1 MQQKGARYVR
11 VRALWLAAALAAAF
25 WARDLIWQAV
35 VQLFF
40 GMLVA
45 LAALPVMK
53 RLEKRFSPAA
63 SATLS
68 ITSLSALLI
77 ASLLLLAPALITQGR
92 QLIAMLPAMYNAAEE
107 WLVRAQGWLAE
118 NGIALDGELRGSL
131 LSRGEEALSAAAP
144 AAMAWVGGV
153 AGSLGKWMLAPVF
166 GFYFLRDRRQIGQWL
181 LSLTPVEKRDMIVHI
196 LREMRRE
203 TAGYLRGQ
211 LMVSAVVGGL
221 TALGLMFCGVPA
233 WLLLGVIMGVL
244 ETDSL
249 CRSLFGRGP
258 GGAVFPA
265 RRTGAHAVGAGRGHR
280 GAAAGGRHA
289 VAPADERRH
298 PSAPC
303 GGGPVCDAGRHRRRH
318 RRNPAVGT
326 AAFVRSGRTAGDRFA
341 AGGRQGTALV

>member
-1 MQQKGARYVR
+1 MMSVS
-11 VRALWLAAALAAAF
+11 V
-25 WARDLIWQAV
+25 IWQAV

-53 RLEKRFSPAA
+53 RLEKRFSPGA

-153 AGSLGKWMLAPVF
+153 AGSLS
-166 GFYFLRDRRQIGQWL
+166 RD
-181 LSLTPVEKRDMIVHI
+181 
-196 LREMRRE
+196 
-203 TAGYLRGQ
+203 
-211 LMVSAVVGGL
+211 
-221 TALGLMFCGVPA
+221 
-233 WLLLGVIMGVL
+233 
-244 ETDSL
+244 
-249 CRSLFGRGP
+249 
-258 GGAVFPA
+258 
-265 RRTGAHAVGAGRGHR
+265 
-280 GAAAGGRHA
+280 
-289 VAPADERRH
+289 
-298 PSAPC
+298 
-303 GGGPVCDAGRHRRRH
+303 
-318 RRNPAVGT
+318 
-326 AAFVRSGRTAGDRFA
+326 
-341 AGGRQGTALV
+341 

>member
-25 WARDLIWQAV
+25 WARDLIYTRSRV
-35 VQLFF
+35 LFF

-53 RLEKRFSPAA
+53 RLEKRFSPGA

-92 QLIAMLPAMYNAAEE
+92 QLIAMLRPCIMQPRNG
-107 WLVRAQGWLAE
+107 WSGRRAGWRK

-244 ETDSL
+244 ELIPL

-258 GGAVFPA
+258 GGAVFLPGGLA
-265 RRTGAHAVGAGRGHR
+265 RTLWALGVVIVVQQLEGGMLSPQLMSDATRLHPVAVVLCVMLGGT
-280 GAAAGGRHA
+280 AGGI
-289 VAPADERRH
+289 
-298 PSAPC
+298 
-303 GGGPVCDAGRHRRRH
+303 GGILLSVPLLLCAR
-318 RRNPAVGT
+318 
-326 AAFVRSGRTAGDRFA
+326 AALRVIGLRQAGDKARP
-341 AGGRQGTALV
+341 

>member
-1 MQQKGARYVR
+1 MQQKGVR
-11 VRALWLAAALAAAF
+11 RVGTQALWLAAALAAAF
-25 WARDLIWQAV
+25 WARNLIWQAA

-45 LAALPVMK
+45 LAALPIMK
-53 RLEKRFSPAA
+53 RLEKRFSPATA
-63 SATLS
+63 ATLS
-68 ITSLSALLI
+68 MASLSALLL
-77 ASLLLLAPALITQGR
+77 ASLLLLAPALVHQGR
-92 QLIAMLPAMYNAAEE
+92 QLVAMLPAMYNAAEQ
-107 WLVRAQGWLAE
+107 WLGRIQGWLAE
-118 NGIALDGELRGSL
+118 NGIALDAELRGSL

-181 LSLTPVEKRDMIVHI
+181 LSLMPVNQRNVTVQI

-244 ETDSL
+244 ELIPYVGPFLGGVLVALFSL
-249 CRSLFGRGP
+249 P
-258 GGAVFPA
+258 GGLGRTLWALGVVIVVQQLEGGMLSPQLMSDATRLHPVAVVLCVMLGG
-265 RRTGAHAVGAGRGHR
+265 T
-280 GAAAGGRHA
+280 AGGIGGILLSVPLLLCARA
-289 VAPADERRH
+289 ALRVISLRR
-298 PSAPC
+298 PQE
-303 GGGPVCDAGRHRRRH
+303 DGR
-318 RRNPAVGT
+318 P
-326 AAFVRSGRTAGDRFA
+326 
-341 AGGRQGTALV
+341 

>member
-53 RLEKRFSPAA
+53 RLEKRFSPGA

-244 ETDSL
+244 EL
-249 CRSLFGRGP
+249 IPYVGP
-258 GGAVFPA
+258 FLGGVLVAVFPA
-265 RRTGAHAVGAGRGHR
+265 RRTGAHAVGAGRGHC
-280 GAAAGGRHA
+280 GAATGGRHA

-303 GGGPVCDAGRHRRRH
+303 GGGPVCDAGRHSGRH

-341 AGGRQGTALV
+341 AGGRQGPALA

>member
-53 RLEKRFSPAA
+53 RLEKRFSPGA

-244 ETDSL
+244 ELIPYVGPFLGGALVALFSL
-249 CRSLFGRGP
+249 P
-258 GGAVFPA
+258 GGLARTLWALGVVIVVQQLEGGMLSPQLMSDATRLHPVAVVLCVMLGG
-265 RRTGAHAVGAGRGHR
+265 T
-280 GAAAGGRHA
+280 AGGI
-289 VAPADERRH
+289 
-298 PSAPC
+298 
-303 GGGPVCDAGRHRRRH
+303 GGILLSVPLLLCARAALRVIGLRQAGNKAR
-318 RRNPAVGT
+318 P
-326 AAFVRSGRTAGDRFA
+326 
-341 AGGRQGTALV
+341 

>member
-1 MQQKGARYVR
+1 MQQKGVR
-11 VRALWLAAALAAAF
+11 RVGTQALWLAAALAAAF
-25 WARDLIWQAV
+25 WARNLIWQAA

-45 LAALPVMK
+45 LAALPIMK
-53 RLEKRFSPAA
+53 RLEKRFSPATA
-63 SATLS
+63 ATLS
-68 ITSLSALLI
+68 MASLSALLL
-77 ASLLLLAPALITQGR
+77 ASLLLLAPALVHQGR
-92 QLIAMLPAMYNAAEE
+92 QLVAMLPAMYNAAEQ
-107 WLVRAQGWLAE
+107 WLGRIQGWLAE
-118 NGIALDGELRGSL
+118 NGIALDAELRGSL

-181 LSLTPVEKRDMIVHI
+181 LSLMPVNQRNVTVQI

-244 ETDSL
+244 ELIPYVGPFLGGVLVALFSL
-249 CRSLFGRGP
+249 P
-258 GGAVFPA
+258 GGLGRTLWALGVVIVVQQLEGGMLSPQLMSDATRLHPVAVVLCVMLGGTAGGIGGILLSVPLLLCA
-265 RRTGAHAVGAGRGHR
+265 RAALRVIGLRRTENIGR
-280 GAAAGGRHA
+280 
-289 VAPADERRH
+289 
-298 PSAPC
+298 
-303 GGGPVCDAGRHRRRH
+303 
-318 RRNPAVGT
+318 
-326 AAFVRSGRTAGDRFA
+326 
-341 AGGRQGTALV
+341 L

>member
-1 MQQKGARYVR
+1 MQQKGVR
-11 VRALWLAAALAAAF
+11 RVGTQALWLAAALAAAF
-25 WARDLIWQAV
+25 WARNLIWQAA

-45 LAALPVMK
+45 LAALPIMK
-53 RLEKRFSPAA
+53 RLEKRFSPATA
-63 SATLS
+63 ATLS
-68 ITSLSALLI
+68 MASLSALLL
-77 ASLLLLAPALITQGR
+77 ASLLLLAPALVHQGR
-92 QLIAMLPAMYNAAEE
+92 QLVAMLPAMYSAAEQ
-107 WLVRAQGWLAE
+107 WLGRIQGWLAE
-118 NGIALDGELRGSL
+118 NGIALDAELRGSL

-181 LSLTPVEKRDMIVHI
+181 LSLMPVNQRNVTVQI

-244 ETDSL
+244 ELIPYVGPFLGGVLVALFSL
-249 CRSLFGRGP
+249 P
-258 GGAVFPA
+258 GGLGRTLWALGVVIVVQQLEGGMLSPQLMSDATRLHPVAVVLCVMLGG
-265 RRTGAHAVGAGRGHR
+265 T
-280 GAAAGGRHA
+280 AGGIGGILLSVPLLLCARA
-289 VAPADERRH
+289 ALRVISLRR
-298 PSAPC
+298 PQE
-303 GGGPVCDAGRHRRRH
+303 DGR
-318 RRNPAVGT
+318 P
-326 AAFVRSGRTAGDRFA
+326 
-341 AGGRQGTALV
+341 

>member
-53 RLEKRFSPAA
+53 RLEKRFSPGA

-244 ETDSL
+244 EMIPYVGPFLGGVLVALFSL
-249 CRSLFGRGP
+249 P
-258 GGAVFPA
+258 GGLARTLWALGVVIVVQQLEGGMLSPQLMSDATRLHPVAVVLCVMLGG
-265 RRTGAHAVGAGRGHR
+265 T
-280 GAAAGGRHA
+280 AGGI
-289 VAPADERRH
+289 
-298 PSAPC
+298 
-303 GGGPVCDAGRHRRRH
+303 GGILLSVPLLLCAR
-318 RRNPAVGT
+318 
-326 AAFVRSGRTAGDRFA
+326 AALRVIGLRQAGDKAR
-341 AGGRQGTALV
+341 L